1 MYYLEM
7 GSDLCSLRFTHVYG
21 SKQKLAPVQK
31 AIPTFIYRAYKNRP
45 IPIFGSGKQLMDCIH
60 VDDAVRMLWG
70 ASQHDLAGKVFEV
83 GSGEGITVADL
94 AQRVVDITG
103 TEAKLEI
110 LDMRPGEPDQSDS
123 FKPAD
128 LTQVKGLMP
137 ELYADGLISL
147 EDGLAR
153 TVSEYYDKWDKTD
166 PGI

>member
-1 MYYLEM
+1 MAGEDDENLSYTQARRRVGL
-7 GSDLCSLRFTHVYG
+7 DHVR
-21 SKQKLAPVQK
+21 AVRK
-31 AIPTFIYRAYKNRP
+31 AIEDTARPEPTDRRLQPSQSLTQAAVPSPALPGAPPRP
-45 IPIFGSGKQLMDCIH
+45 
-60 VDDAVRMLWG
+60 VTVRPESSV
-70 ASQHDLAGKVFEV
+70 SQQITDLTT
-83 GSGEGITVADL
+83 TVADL